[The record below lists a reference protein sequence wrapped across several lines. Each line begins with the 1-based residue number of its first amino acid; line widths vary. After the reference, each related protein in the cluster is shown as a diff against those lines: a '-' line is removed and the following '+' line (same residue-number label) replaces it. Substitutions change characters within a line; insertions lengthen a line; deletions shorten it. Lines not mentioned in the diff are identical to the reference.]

1 MSLHI
6 VDIIVNYYQTNNDLY
21 IGEKITISDHM
32 LQTAMLAEK
41 SHSSKSLICSC
52 LLHDI
57 GHFIIEK
64 PDLLVSNSLDGKH
77 EEIGFKLLK
86 NYFIPEVTEPI
97 KLHVQAKRYL
107 SKNKSYYDLLSNPS
121 KISLKLQG
129 GIMNDEE
136 SQKFTSLKFYR
147 DALMLRKYDDE
158 GKIPNKKVKKID
170 DYQDLINSQLKN
182 GS

>member
-1 MSLHI
+1 MHI
-6 VDIIVNYYQTNNDLY
+6 IDIIINYFQTNKELY
-21 IGEKITISDHM
+21 VGEKITISDHM

-41 SHSSKSLICSC
+41 SHSSKSFICSS

-86 NYFIPEVTEPI
+86 NYFKPEVTEPI

-107 SKNKSYYDLLSNPS
+107 SKKKSYYDLLSNPS

-136 SQKFTSLKFYR
+136 SQKFTSLKFCR
-147 DALMLRKYDDE
+147 DALMLRKYDDD
-158 GKIPNKKVKKID
+158 GKIPNTKVKKID
-170 DYQDLINSQLKN
+170 DYRDLINSQMIN
-182 GS
+182 NA

>member
-1 MSLHI
+1 MYI
-6 VDIIVNYYQTNNDLY
+6 VDIITNYFQTNKDLY
-21 IGEKITISDHM
+21 VGEKITISDHM

-41 SHSSKSLICSC
+41 SHSSKPLICAC

-57 GHFIIEK
+57 GHFIIKK

-77 EEIGFKLLK
+77 EEIGFELLK
-86 NYFIPEVTEPI
+86 NYFKPEVTEPI

-107 SKNKSYYDLLSNPS
+107 SKKKSYYDLLSNPS

-136 SQKFTSLKFYR
+136 SQKFTSLKFCI

-158 GKIPNKKVKKID
+158 GKKPNMKVKKID
-170 DYQDLINSQLKN
+170 DYLDLINSQLIN
-182 GS
+182 RT